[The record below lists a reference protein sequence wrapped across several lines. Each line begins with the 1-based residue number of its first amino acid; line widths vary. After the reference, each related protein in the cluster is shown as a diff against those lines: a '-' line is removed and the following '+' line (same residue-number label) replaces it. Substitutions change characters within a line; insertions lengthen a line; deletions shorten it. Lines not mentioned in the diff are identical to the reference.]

1 MTSEERSCLG
11 KVRHTTQ
18 RRACI
23 ALGKTNLRYHE
34 KPGSIQVY
42 RCRFCKGWHLGHVKL
57 HPEPLRRMARP
68 K

>member
-1 MTSEERSCLG
+1 MTSEERSCLA

-23 ALGKTNLRYHE
+23 ALGITLRQYHE
-34 KPGSIQVY
+34 KPGAIQVY

-57 HPEPLRRMARP
+57 RPEPIRRIARP